1 MIANALRA
9 VVLVLAAA
17 RATRFFTSD
26 TLGEWTIVGP
36 AKRWAFRN
44 DPGVPDDFR
53 DLVDDPQPT
62 PEPRWG
68 WRSKLTKGLD
78 CPFCIGFW
86 MGALVLLGEVT
97 LGRIPGVRHLWRFG
111 VSAFALNY
119 VAGHLSARLDG

>member
-1 MIANALRA
+1 VTAVAKLIRAAL
-9 VVLVLAAA
+9 LVLAAA

-36 AKRWAFRN
+36 AKRWAFRHEA
-44 DPGVPDDFR
+44 PEEFR

-62 PEPRWG
+62 PEAHWG

-86 MGALVLLGEVT
+86 LGALILLGEVT
-97 LGRIPGVRHLWRFG
+97 VGRVPVLRQLWRFAIA
-111 VSAFALNY
+111 AFALNY
-119 VAGHLSARLDG
+119 VAGHVSARLDG